1 MKLELVVTLT
11 LEATHSLEER
21 EKPHSHRWDI
31 QVGLKGDLERG
42 RVVSLTH
49 AQELLSSILKPLQNT
64 FLNNNDYLDSETRAC
79 PTCENIALFLLNR
92 LKEPL
97 NQLNSKNPPAL
108 SFIQV
113 GIWDKGVQLGFAR
126 LSL

>member
-1 MKLELVVTLT
+1 MKLELVVTLA

-21 EKPHSHRWDI
+21 EKPHGHHWDI
-31 QVGLKGDLERG
+31 QVGLRGDLERG

-64 FLNNNDYLDSETRAC
+64 FLNNNDYLDSATRAC

-97 NQLNSKNPPAL
+97 TQLHSKNPPLL

-113 GIWDKGVQLGFAR
+113 GIWDEGVQLGFAR

>member
-21 EKPHSHRWDI
+21 EKPHDHRWDI
-31 QVGLKGDLERG
+31 QVGLKGDLEKG

-49 AQELLSSILKPLQNT
+49 AQELLSSLLKPLQHT
-64 FLNNNDYLDSETRAC
+64 FLNNNEYLDKNARTC
-79 PTCENIALFLLNR
+79 PTCENLALFLLDR

-97 NQLNSKNPPAL
+97 NQLNPKNPPAI

-113 GIWDKGVQLGFAR
+113 GIWDEGVQLGFAR

>member
-11 LEATHSLEER
+11 LEATHRLEER
-21 EKPHSHRWDI
+21 EKPHPHRWDI
-31 QVGLKGDLERG
+31 QVGLRGDLEKG

-49 AQELLSSILKPLQNT
+49 AQELLSSILKPIQNT
-64 FLNNNDYLDSETRAC
+64 FLNENNNLNGETRAC
-79 PTCENIALFLLNR
+79 PTCENLALFLLNR

-97 NQLNSKNPPAL
+97 HQLNSKTPPAV

-113 GIWDKGVQLGFAR
+113 GIWDEGVQLGFAR